1 MIKSIIDEDVDIVT
15 IDYPNFPDLKDSLL
29 YFTDFVN
36 KTPIIPRLV
45 GFKVLL

>member
-1 MIKSIIDEDVDIVT
+1 MIKSIIEEDVDIAT
-15 IDYPNFPDLKDSLL
+15 IDYPDFSDLKDSLL

-45 GFKVLL
+45 GFQVLF